1 MRTASWAALGAVLLQ
16 LGPAHAQ
23 DRDPTEVDVAPVIV
37 ATPGDTDTG
46 ETGDAGQDD
55 DDDET
60 DDDEGA
66 EAQASAPTEPI
77 RKGLQLQGGFGLS
90 DCLGGFC
97 SHGDELRVENSRIGL
112 GVAIGGWYRPIP
124 LVSFGGGI
132 HYNLIGLHDR
142 ERIESSGDYFT
153 VELGGRF
160 HPLQTGAIDPWAGLG
175 FGYLVYGIA
184 SDFTESDIQR
194 TETTN
199 ALLFSLQAGAEWY
212 FAPRMSFGG
221 VLELTFPQ
229 WLEQCLAGEL
239 DEDCDTISDLPPSL
253 QNDFPKSVWY
263 LGGTFSYH
271 LGG

>member
-1 MRTASWAALGAVLLQ
+1 MRTASWAALGAVLLS
-16 LGPAHAQ
+16 LGPAHAV
-23 DRDPTEVDVAPVIV
+23 DRDPTEVDVAPVVV
-37 ATPGDTDTG
+37 ATPGDSGITETDDSG
-46 ETGDAGQDD
+46 PDDA
-55 DDDET
+55 DEN
-60 DDDEGA
+60 DDDEGD
-66 EAQASAPTEPI
+66 ETPAPAAPVEPI
-77 RKGLQLQGGFGLS
+77 RKGLQLQGGFGLG

-112 GVAIGGWYRPIP
+112 GIGVGGWYRPIP
-124 LVSFGGGI
+124 LVSVGGGV

-142 ERIESSGDYFT
+142 ERITSSGDYFT
-153 VELGGRF
+153 IELGGRF
-160 HPLQTGAIDPWAGLG
+160 HPLQTGAIDPWAGVG

-199 ALLFSLQAGAEWY
+199 AIFLSLQAGAEWY

-221 VLELTFPQ
+221 VLGLTFPS

-239 DEDCDTISDLPPSL
+239 DEDCDVISDLPPSL
-253 QNDFPKSVWY
+253 QNAFPKSFWY